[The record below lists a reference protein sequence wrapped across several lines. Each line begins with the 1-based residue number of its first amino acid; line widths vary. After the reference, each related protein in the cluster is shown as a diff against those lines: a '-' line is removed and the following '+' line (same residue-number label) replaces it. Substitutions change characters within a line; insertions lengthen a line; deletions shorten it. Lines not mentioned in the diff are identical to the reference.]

1 MIEELITRAV
11 ELKAP
16 SIPSDWDECTLIRFE
31 NSTIGLMFKNGTV
44 EVVPGD
50 NLQAKSIINLS
61 CLRFC
66 NAVDGTTDFMTVWR
80 EFAEP
85 SPTDRS
91 TIEKGTG
98 AKITNILTHL
108 ISCYNEDADFRTLVD
123 EYKRSLV

>member
-1 MIEELITRAV
+1 MVCAFGLIHIITTFQVKHIRA
-11 ELKAP
+11 
-16 SIPSDWDECTLIRFE
+16 
-31 NSTIGLMFKNGTV
+31 
-44 EVVPGD
+44 
-50 NLQAKSIINLS
+50 IINLT

-98 AKITNILTHL
+98 AKLTNILTHL
-108 ISCYNEDADFRTLVD
+108 ISCYNEDADFRTFVD
-123 EYKRSLV
+123 AYKCSLA